1 MIFNPILTQFI
12 TQLDVNFIK
21 NYKELYVKNPVNI
34 AT

>member
-1 MIFNPILTQFI
+1 MIFNPIYNPI
-12 TQLDVNFIK
+12 GINFIK